1 MYNLGVKPN
10 RPCHACR
17 GIVQP
22 DGETM
27 NRPIER
33 RTIAAEAA
41 EILRQRILSGEIRA
55 GQPIRQEQIAHE
67 MGVSRIPLREALKQ
81 LEAEGFVTIAPHK
94 GAVVSTLSAE
104 EAEEL
109 FALRLQLEDWL
120 LRDAI
125 PRMREADFAH
135 LDAIIDESRAPD
147 NLARWGELNW
157 QFHEALYRPAG
168 RPLSLRFL
176 KRIHDNLDRYLRL
189 QIAVTRDWDRA
200 YRDHQDLVALSREGN
215 VEAAL
220 ALLKDHILG
229 TAKALSSTLAKRSA

>member
-1 MYNLGVKPN
+1 
-10 RPCHACR
+10 
-17 GIVQP
+17 
-22 DGETM
+22 M

-33 RTIAAEAA
+33 RTVAAEAA

-55 GQPIRQEQIAHE
+55 GQPIRQEQIAQE
-67 MGVSRIPLREALKQ
+67 LGVSRIPLREALKQ

-109 FALRLQLEDWL
+109 FALRAQLERWL
-120 LRDAI
+120 LTEAI

-157 QFHEALYRPAG
+157 RFHEALYRPAG

-176 KRIHDNLDRYLRL
+176 KRVHDNLDRYLRL
-189 QIAVTRDWDRA
+189 QIAITRDWDRA
-200 YRDHQDLVALSREGN
+200 YKDHQDLIAFSRERNVKAAVAL
-215 VEAAL
+215 L
-220 ALLKDHILG
+220 DDHIRG

>member
-1 MYNLGVKPN
+1 
-10 RPCHACR
+10 
-17 GIVQP
+17 
-22 DGETM
+22 M

-33 RTIAAEAA
+33 RTVAAEAA
-41 EILRQRILSGEIRA
+41 EILRQRILSGEIRG
-55 GQPIRQEQIAHE
+55 GQPIRQEQIAQE
-67 MGVSRIPLREALKQ
+67 LGVSRIPLREALKQ

-94 GAVVSTLSAE
+94 GAVVSTLSVE

-109 FALRLQLEDWL
+109 FALRAQLERWL
-120 LRDAI
+120 LREAI

-189 QIAVTRDWDRA
+189 QIAITRDWDRA
-200 YRDHQDLVALSREGN
+200 YKDHQDLVAFSRERN
-215 VEAAL
+215 IEAAV
-220 ALLKDHILG
+220 ALLEDHILG
-229 TAKALSSTLAKRSA
+229 TAKALSSTLAKRST

>member
-1 MYNLGVKPN
+1 
-10 RPCHACR
+10 
-17 GIVQP
+17 
-22 DGETM
+22 M

-33 RTIAAEAA
+33 RTVAAEAA
-41 EILRQRILSGEIRA
+41 EILRQRILTGEFRA
-55 GQPIRQEQIAHE
+55 GQPIRQEQIAQE
-67 MGVSRIPLREALKQ
+67 LGVSRIPLREALKQ

-94 GAVVSTLSAE
+94 GAVVATLSAA

-109 FALRLQLEDWL
+109 FALRLQLETWL
-120 LRDAI
+120 LKEAI

-189 QIAVTRDWDRA
+189 QIAITRDWDRA

-215 VEAAL
+215 IDAAL
-220 ALLKDHILG
+220 RLLERHILG
-229 TAKALSSTLAKRSA
+229 TAQALSTTLANRSA

>member
-1 MYNLGVKPN
+1 
-10 RPCHACR
+10 
-17 GIVQP
+17 
-22 DGETM
+22 M
-27 NRPIER
+27 NRPLVNRAIER
-33 RTIAAEAA
+33 RTVAAEAA

-55 GQPIRQEQIAHE
+55 GQPIRQEQIAQE
-67 MGVSRIPLREALKQ
+67 LGVSRIPLREALKQ

-94 GAVVSTLSAE
+94 GAVVSTLSAA

-109 FALRLQLEDWL
+109 FALRLQLEHWL
-120 LRDAI
+120 LREAI

-135 LDAIIDESRAPD
+135 FDAIIDESRAPNKD
-147 NLARWGELNW
+147 TSGNLARWGELNW

-189 QIAVTRDWDRA
+189 QIAITRDWDRA
-200 YRDHQDLVALSREGN
+200 YRDHQDLVAYSRERN
-215 VEAAL
+215 VEAAV
-220 ALLKDHILG
+220 ALLEDHILG

>member
-1 MYNLGVKPN
+1 
-10 RPCHACR
+10 
-17 GIVQP
+17 
-22 DGETM
+22 M

-33 RTIAAEAA
+33 RTVAAEAA
-41 EILRQRILSGEIRA
+41 EILRQRILSGEIRG
-55 GQPIRQEQIAHE
+55 GQPIRQEQIAQDL
-67 MGVSRIPLREALKQ
+67 GVSRIPLREALKQ

-109 FALRLQLEDWL
+109 FALRLQIESWL
-120 LRDAI
+120 LREAI

-157 QFHEALYRPAG
+157 QLHEALYRPAG
-168 RPLSLRFL
+168 RPLSLKVL

-189 QIAVTRDWDRA
+189 QIAITRDWDRA

-220 ALLKDHILG
+220 ALLENHILG
-229 TAKALSSTLAKRSA
+229 TAKALSTTLANRSA

>member
-1 MYNLGVKPN
+1 
-10 RPCHACR
+10 
-17 GIVQP
+17 
-22 DGETM
+22 M

-33 RTIAAEAA
+33 RTVAAEAA

-55 GQPIRQEQIAHE
+55 GQPIRQEQIAQE
-67 MGVSRIPLREALKQ
+67 LGVSRIPLREALKQ

-109 FALRLQLEDWL
+109 FVLRLQLEHWL
-120 LRDAI
+120 LREAI
-125 PRMREADFAH
+125 PKMREADFAH

-147 NLARWGELNW
+147 NLLRWGELNW

-189 QIAVTRDWDRA
+189 QIAITRDWDRA
-200 YRDHQDLVALSREGN
+200 YRDHQDLVAFSREQN
-215 VEAAL
+215 VEAAA
-220 ALLKDHILG
+220 ALLEDHILG

>member
-1 MYNLGVKPN
+1 
-10 RPCHACR
+10 
-17 GIVQP
+17 
-22 DGETM
+22 M

-41 EILRQRILSGEIRA
+41 EILRQRILSGDLRA
-55 GQPIRQEQIAHE
+55 GRGIRQEQIAQE

-109 FALRLQLEDWL
+109 FALRLQLEAWL
-120 LRDAI
+120 LREAI

-157 QFHEALYRPAG
+157 QFHEALYHPAG

-189 QIAVTRDWDRA
+189 QIAITRDWDRA
-200 YRDHQDLVALSREGN
+200 YRDHQDLVALSRDGN

-220 ALLKDHILG
+220 ALLENHILG

>member
-1 MYNLGVKPN
+1 
-10 RPCHACR
+10 
-17 GIVQP
+17 
-22 DGETM
+22 M

-33 RTIAAEAA
+33 RTVAAEAA
-41 EILRQRILSGEIRA
+41 EILRQRILSGEIRG
-55 GQPIRQEQIAHE
+55 GQPIRQEQIAQE
-67 MGVSRIPLREALKQ
+67 LGVSRIPLREALKQ

-94 GAVVSTLSAE
+94 GAVVSTLSVE

-109 FALRLQLEDWL
+109 FALRAQLERWL
-120 LRDAI
+120 LREAI

-147 NLARWGELNW
+147 NLAPGKLNHWGELNW

-176 KRIHDNLDRYLRL
+176 KRVHDNLDRYLRL
-189 QIAVTRDWDRA
+189 QIAITRDWDRA
-200 YRDHQDLVALSREGN
+200 YKDHQDLVAFSRERN
-215 VEAAL
+215 IEAAV
-220 ALLKDHILG
+220 ALLEDHILG

>member
-1 MYNLGVKPN
+1 
-10 RPCHACR
+10 
-17 GIVQP
+17 
-22 DGETM
+22 M

-41 EILRQRILSGEIRA
+41 EILRQRILTGELRA
-55 GQPIRQEQIAHE
+55 GQPIRQEQIAQE

-94 GAVVSTLSAE
+94 GAVVATLSAA

-109 FALRLQLEDWL
+109 FALRLQLETWL

-125 PRMREADFAH
+125 PRMREGDFAH
-135 LDAIIDESRAPD
+135 LDAIIDESRSRD
-147 NLARWGELNW
+147 SLSRWGELNW

-189 QIAVTRDWDRA
+189 QIAITRDWDRA
-200 YRDHQDLVALSREGN
+200 YRDHQDLVALSRERK
-215 VEAAL
+215 VEAAI
-220 ALLKDHILG
+220 ALLEDHILG

>member
-1 MYNLGVKPN
+1 
-10 RPCHACR
+10 
-17 GIVQP
+17 
-22 DGETM
+22 M

-33 RTIAAEAA
+33 RTVAAEAA

-55 GQPIRQEQIAHE
+55 GQPLRQEQIAQE
-67 MGVSRIPLREALKQ
+67 LGVSRIPLREALKQ

-94 GAVVSTLSAE
+94 GAVVSTLSAA

-109 FALRLQLEDWL
+109 FALRLQLEHWL
-120 LRDAI
+120 LREAI
-125 PRMREADFAH
+125 PQMREGDFAH

-189 QIAVTRDWDRA
+189 QIAITRDWDRA
-200 YRDHQDLVALSREGN
+200 YRDHQDLVAYSRERN
-215 VEAAL
+215 IEAAL
-220 ALLKDHILG
+220 ALLEDHILG
-229 TAKALSSTLAKRSA
+229 TAKALSNTLAKRSA

>member
-1 MYNLGVKPN
+1 
-10 RPCHACR
+10 
-17 GIVQP
+17 
-22 DGETM
+22 M

-33 RTIAAEAA
+33 RTVAAEAA

-55 GQPIRQEQIAHE
+55 GQPIRQEQIAQE
-67 MGVSRIPLREALKQ
+67 LGVSRIPLREALKQ

-109 FALRLQLEDWL
+109 FALRAQLEGWL
-120 LRDAI
+120 LKEAI

-176 KRIHDNLDRYLRL
+176 KRVHDNLDRYLRL
-189 QIAVTRDWDRA
+189 QIAITRDWDRA
-200 YRDHQDLVALSREGN
+200 YKDHQDLVALSRERN
-215 VEAAL
+215 IEAAV
-220 ALLKDHILG
+220 ALLENHILG

>member
-1 MYNLGVKPN
+1 
-10 RPCHACR
+10 
-17 GIVQP
+17 
-22 DGETM
+22 M

-33 RTIAAEAA
+33 RTVAAEAA
-41 EILRQRILSGEIRA
+41 EFLRQRILAGELRA
-55 GQPIRQEQIAHE
+55 GQPIRQEQIAQE
-67 MGVSRIPLREALKQ
+67 LGVSRIPLREALKQ

-109 FALRLQLEDWL
+109 FALRLQLEAWL
-120 LRDAI
+120 LCDAI

-135 LDAIIDESRAPD
+135 LDAVIDESRTPG
-147 NLARWGELNW
+147 NLVRWGELNW
-157 QFHEALYRPAG
+157 QFHESLYRPAG

-189 QIAVTRDWDRA
+189 QIAITRDWDRA

-215 VEAAL
+215 VDAAL
-220 ALLKDHILG
+220 ALLRDHILG

>member
-1 MYNLGVKPN
+1 
-10 RPCHACR
+10 
-17 GIVQP
+17 
-22 DGETM
+22 M

-33 RTIAAEAA
+33 RTVAAEAA

-55 GQPIRQEQIAHE
+55 GQPIRQEQIAQE

-220 ALLKDHILG
+220 ALLKEHILG
-229 TAKALSSTLAKRSA
+229 TATALSSTLAKRSA

>member
-1 MYNLGVKPN
+1 
-10 RPCHACR
+10 
-17 GIVQP
+17 
-22 DGETM
+22 M

-33 RTIAAEAA
+33 RTVAAEAA
-41 EILRQRILSGEIRA
+41 EILRQRILSGEIRG
-55 GQPIRQEQIAHE
+55 GQPIRQEQIAQE
-67 MGVSRIPLREALKQ
+67 LGVSRIPLREALKQ

-109 FALRLQLEDWL
+109 FALRHQLEGWL
-120 LRDAI
+120 LREAI

-168 RPLSLRFL
+168 RPLSLKVL

-189 QIAVTRDWDRA
+189 QIAITRDWDRA

-215 VEAAL
+215 VDAAL
-220 ALLKDHILG
+220 RLLENHILG
-229 TAKALSSTLAKRSA
+229 TAKALSSTLANRSA

>member
-1 MYNLGVKPN
+1 
-10 RPCHACR
+10 
-17 GIVQP
+17 
-22 DGETM
+22 M

-33 RTIAAEAA
+33 RTVAAEAA
-41 EILRQRILSGEIRA
+41 EFLRQRILAGELRA
-55 GQPIRQEQIAHE
+55 GQPIRQEQIAQE
-67 MGVSRIPLREALKQ
+67 LGVSRIPLREALKQ

-109 FALRLQLEDWL
+109 FALRLQLEAWL

-135 LDAIIDESRAPD
+135 LDALIEESRAPG

-157 QFHEALYRPAG
+157 QFHESLYRPAG

-176 KRIHDNLDRYLRL
+176 KRVHDNLDRYLRL
-189 QIAVTRDWDRA
+189 QIAITRDWDRA
-200 YRDHQDLVALSREGN
+200 YRDHQDLVALSREQN
-215 VEAAL
+215 VDAAL
-220 ALLKDHILG
+220 ALLRDHILG

>member
-1 MYNLGVKPN
+1 
-10 RPCHACR
+10 
-17 GIVQP
+17 
-22 DGETM
+22 M

-33 RTIAAEAA
+33 RTVAAEAA
-41 EILRQRILSGEIRA
+41 EILRQRILSGELRG
-55 GQPIRQEQIAHE
+55 GQPIRQEQIAQE

-94 GAVVSTLSAE
+94 GAVVSTLSAA

-109 FALRLQLEDWL
+109 FALRLQLEAWL

-125 PRMREADFAH
+125 PKMREADFAH
-135 LDAIIDESRAPD
+135 LDEIIDESRAPD

-189 QIAVTRDWDRA
+189 QIAITRDWDRA
-200 YRDHQDLVALSREGN
+200 YRDHQDLVALSRERN

-220 ALLKDHILG
+220 SLLENHILG

>member
-1 MYNLGVKPN
+1 
-10 RPCHACR
+10 
-17 GIVQP
+17 
-22 DGETM
+22 M

-33 RTIAAEAA
+33 RTVAAEAA
-41 EILRQRILSGEIRA
+41 EILRQRILSGELRA
-55 GQPIRQEQIAHE
+55 GQPIRQEQIAQE

-125 PRMREADFAH
+125 PRMQEADFAH

-200 YRDHQDLVALSREGN
+200 YRDHQDLVALSRERN

-229 TAKALSSTLAKRSA
+229 TAKALSSTLAMRPA

>member
-1 MYNLGVKPN
+1 
-10 RPCHACR
+10 
-17 GIVQP
+17 
-22 DGETM
+22 M

-41 EILRQRILSGEIRA
+41 EILRQRILTGELRA
-55 GQPIRQEQIAHE
+55 GQPIRQEQIAQE

-94 GAVVSTLSAE
+94 GAVVATLSAA

-109 FALRLQLEDWL
+109 FALRLQLETWL

-135 LDAIIDESRAPD
+135 LDAIIDESRARD
-147 NLARWGELNW
+147 SLSRWGELNW

-189 QIAVTRDWDRA
+189 QIAITRDWDRA
-200 YRDHQDLVALSREGN
+200 YRDHQDLVALSRERK
-215 VEAAL
+215 VEAAI
-220 ALLKDHILG
+220 ALLEDHILG

>member
-1 MYNLGVKPN
+1 
-10 RPCHACR
+10 
-17 GIVQP
+17 
-22 DGETM
+22 M

-33 RTIAAEAA
+33 RTVAAEAA

-55 GQPIRQEQIAHE
+55 GQPIRQEHIAQE
-67 MGVSRIPLREALKQ
+67 LGVSRIPLREALKQ

-94 GAVVSTLSAE
+94 GAVVSTLSAA

-109 FALRLQLEDWL
+109 FALRLQLEHWL
-120 LRDAI
+120 LREAI

-135 LDAIIDESRAPD
+135 LDAIIDESRSPD

-189 QIAVTRDWDRA
+189 QIAITRDWDRA
-200 YRDHQDLVALSREGN
+200 YRDHQDLVAFSRERN
-215 VEAAL
+215 IDAAV
-220 ALLKDHILG
+220 ALLEDHILG

>member
-1 MYNLGVKPN
+1 
-10 RPCHACR
+10 
-17 GIVQP
+17 
-22 DGETM
+22 M

-33 RTIAAEAA
+33 RTVAAEAA

-55 GQPIRQEQIAHE
+55 GQPIRQEQIAQE

-220 ALLKDHILG
+220 ALLKEHILG

>member
-1 MYNLGVKPN
+1 
-10 RPCHACR
+10 
-17 GIVQP
+17 
-22 DGETM
+22 M

-41 EILRQRILSGEIRA
+41 EMLRQRILAGELRA
-55 GQPIRQEQIAHE
+55 GQPIRQEQIAQE

-94 GAVVSTLSAE
+94 GAVVATLSAA

-109 FALRLQLEDWL
+109 FALRLQLEAWL

-147 NLARWGELNW
+147 TLARWGELNW

-168 RPLSLRFL
+168 RPVSLRFL

-189 QIAVTRDWDRA
+189 QIAITRDWDRA
-200 YRDHQDLVALSREGN
+200 YRDHQDLVALSRERN

-220 ALLKDHILG
+220 ALLEDHILG
-229 TAKALSSTLAKRSA
+229 TAKALSGALAQRSA

>member
-1 MYNLGVKPN
+1 
-10 RPCHACR
+10 
-17 GIVQP
+17 
-22 DGETM
+22 M

-33 RTIAAEAA
+33 RTVAAEAA

-55 GQPIRQEQIAHE
+55 GQPIRQEQIAQE
-67 MGVSRIPLREALKQ
+67 LGVSRIPLREALKQ

-109 FALRLQLEDWL
+109 FALRLQLEHWL
-120 LRDAI
+120 LREAI
-125 PRMREADFAH
+125 PRMREADFAY

-189 QIAVTRDWDRA
+189 QIAITRDWDRA
-200 YRDHQDLVALSREGN
+200 YRDHQDLVAFSRERN
-215 VEAAL
+215 VEAAV
-220 ALLKDHILG
+220 ALLEDHILG